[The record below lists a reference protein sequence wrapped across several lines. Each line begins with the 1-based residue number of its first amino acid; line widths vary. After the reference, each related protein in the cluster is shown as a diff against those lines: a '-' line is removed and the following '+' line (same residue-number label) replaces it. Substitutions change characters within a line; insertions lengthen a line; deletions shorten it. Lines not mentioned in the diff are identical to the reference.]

1 MKGIATGT
9 VHHSPC
15 SKLLKI
21 QNSQDRGCKKQPNAS
36 DLQVSGRFRQIT
48 SKWLR
53 LAPGELELLTASTL
67 KDPVKIRSTSRIE
80 VVLYLLVYPF
90 PFSSTQACNKR
101 KYVWIVL
108 SCCLCI
114 RGNHTSCNTRNKF
127 LSHRK
132 VNKRLREPLIPAQ
145 LHPEGLLWLLT
156 HSSLYRDSQD
166 KRNRNKCKSI
176 KWVWVSRVDI
186 TNGTIP
192 AQIKLEGTLI
202 LMCCM

>member
-101 KYVWIVL
+101 K
-108 SCCLCI
+108 CLNCAI
-114 RGNHTSCNTRNKF
+114 LLFMYQRK
-127 LSHRK
+127 SHLLQHQK
-132 VNKRLREPLIPAQ
+132 QISVSQESKQEVEGSPLIPAQ
-145 LHPEGLLWLLT
+145 LHPEGLL
-156 HSSLYRDSQD
+156 
-166 KRNRNKCKSI
+166 
-176 KWVWVSRVDI
+176 
-186 TNGTIP
+186 
-192 AQIKLEGTLI
+192 
-202 LMCCM
+202 

>member
-80 VVLYLLVYPF
+80 VVLCLLVYPF
-90 PFSSTQACNKR
+90 PFPSTQACNKR

-132 VNKRLREPLIPAQ
+132 VNKRLREVLSSLLNSILKAYYDFLLIPHCIETAKTR
-145 LHPEGLLWLLT
+145 ET
-156 HSSLYRDSQD
+156 ET
-166 KRNRNKCKSI
+166 NA
-176 KWVWVSRVDI
+176 RVLSEC
-186 TNGTIP
+186 GW
-192 AQIKLEGTLI
+192 AE
-202 LMCCM
+202 